1 MVRAGHVTQFN
12 GRARSFIPPSPLSDL
27 GNVYDISH
35 VCHARRGDG
44 DGDEEDVRTEEQWV
58 RICSQRPMTQI
69 LMKVGVWGPKD
80 IWESHA

>member
-1 MVRAGHVTQFN
+1 MVFH
-12 GRARSFIPPSPLSDL
+12 GRATGCGRAVAHAWAM
-27 GNVYDISH
+27 GNQKLRVILTIH
-35 VCHARRGDG
+35 VSG
-44 DGDEEDVRTEEQWV
+44 RTEEQWV